1 MLYDRHMLK
10 RLFPLAL
17 ALTASPAWAAERS
30 FQVAGE
36 GFSEAEILDAR
47 AQPELDGT
55 SSIRITFSES
65 GAKRIAALTQKLIG
79 KPAHVALD
87 NQTVADP
94 IVREPINDG
103 VLQLSGHWTLDG
115 ATTLARKISGKDPL
129 PDSLDDE
136 GS

>member
-1 MLYDRHMLK
+1 MMK
-10 RLFPLAL
+10 RFLPLAL
-17 ALTASPAWAAERS
+17 LAASPAWAGERA

-36 GFSEAEILDAR
+36 GFSEAEIVDAR

-55 SSIRITFSES
+55 SSIRITFAE
-65 GAKRIAALTQKLIG
+65 GAAKRVAALTQKLVG

-87 NQTVADP
+87 SQTVADP
-94 IVREPINDG
+94 IVREPIKDG
-103 VLQLSGHWTLDG
+103 VLQLSGHWTLDD
-115 ATTLARKISGKDPL
+115 ATALAKKISGKDPL

>member
-1 MLYDRHMLK
+1 MLLR
-10 RLFPLAL
+10 FAPLLIAI
-17 ALTASPAWAAERS
+17 AASPAWAGDRA
-30 FQVAGE
+30 FQIAGE

-65 GAKRIAALTQKLIG
+65 GAKRIAALTQKLVG

-87 NQTVADP
+87 NETVADP
-94 IVREPINDG
+94 IVQEPIRDG

-115 ATTLARKISGKDPL
+115 ATALAKKISGKDPL

-136 GS
+136 GG

>member
-1 MLYDRHMLK
+1 MLLRFAPLLI
-10 RLFPLAL
+10 LFA
-17 ALTASPAWAAERS
+17 ASPALAADRS
-30 FQVAGE
+30 FEIAGE

-65 GAKRIAALTQKLIG
+65 GAKRIAGLTQKLVG

-87 NQTVADP
+87 TETVADP
-94 IVREPINDG
+94 IVQEPIKDG

-115 ATTLARKISGKDPL
+115 ATALAKKISGKDPL